1 MAAIQLKD
9 YLENGNIKNSVNF
22 PEMNFP
28 RIPGQKRVVVLH
40 KNIPSML
47 SQISGEFSKLSLN
60 IDNMQNRSKKEY
72 ACTVLD
78 VAGDVS
84 ADTAA
89 ALQAIDGVIRVRIL
103 D

>member
-1 MAAIQLKD
+1 M
-9 YLENGNIKNSVNF
+9 
-22 PEMNFP
+22 
-28 RIPGQKRVVVLH
+28 VVLH
-40 KNIPSML
+40 KNIPAML

-78 VAGDVS
+78 VSCEIPES
-84 ADTAA
+84 AQAS
-89 ALQAIDGVIRVRIL
+89 LEAIDGVIRVRIL

>member
-1 MAAIQLKD
+1 MKE
-9 YLENGNIKNSVNF
+9 YLENGTIKNSVNF
-22 PEMNFP
+22 PEMTCA

-40 KNIPSML
+40 KNIPTML

-78 VAGDVS
+78 VAGDIP
-84 ADTAA
+84 AETEA
-89 ALQAIDGVIRVRIL
+89 ALGAIDGVIRVRIL